1 MEPCFTPDQAFAEAG
16 RCLLCFD
23 APCSKG
29 CPADTDPGTFIRKL
43 RLRNI
48 KGAIATVKNNN
59 ILGGICGA
67 LCPVSGLCEKECAAT
82 PIDRPIQ
89 IGKVQRFLIE
99 YGRKLKFDP
108 LKKKES
114 NNIKIAIIGCG
125 PSGLSCAAEL
135 AKEGFSVDIFEK
147 KPKPGGILRY
157 LVPEHRLS
165 EVFLDEELKDIYS
178 LGVNIKCNSPVE
190 SEGDLEQLLKEGY
203 KAIYIATGTWGM
215 KSLGLNSDYDGFYD
229 AQDFLERCKSS
240 NKTDIVKI
248 LADKSV
254 CVIGGGDTAI
264 DAAETALKLGA
275 RDVSIIYR
283 RSFAQMPGDENGK
296 IEALKSGIH
305 FLILTQPVK
314 YLSEGGRITCIEV
327 VRNKL
332 GSPDFSG
339 RLQPV
344 SIEGSVHVIDTDI
357 IIEALGFEP
366 DADSKMLYVKLK
378 SSEKGLIIINE
389 KTGITS
395 KKNVYAGGDIT
406 RGPSLIPEA
415 VADGK
420 RAAKAILEGMELS

>member
-23 APCSKG
+23 APCNKG
-29 CPADTDPGTFIRKL
+29 CPACTDPGTFIRKL

-59 ILGGICGA
+59 ILGGVCGA

-89 IGKVQRFLIE
+89 IGKIQRFLIE
-99 YGRKLKFDP
+99 YSHKLKFAP
-108 LKKKES
+108 LAKKNS
-114 NNIKIAIIGCG
+114 NNKKIAIVGSG

-147 KPKPGGILRY
+147 KPKPGGMLRY
-157 LVPEHRLS
+157 LIPEHRLS
-165 EVFLDEELKDIYS
+165 VEFLDEELKDIYL

-190 SEGDLEQLLKEGY
+190 SEIDLQQLLKNGY
-203 KAIYIATGTWGM
+203 KAIYIATGTWGI
-215 KSLGLNSDYDGFYD
+215 KNLGLESDYDGFYN
-229 AQDFLERCKSS
+229 AEYFLERCKSS
-240 NKTDIVKI
+240 NKSDMVKI
-248 LADKSV
+248 LEDKTV

-264 DAAETALKLGA
+264 DAAETASKLGA
-275 RDVSIIYR
+275 NDVSIIYR
-283 RSFAQMPGDENGK
+283 RSFTQMPGDENGK
-296 IEALKSGIH
+296 IEALKSGIN
-305 FLILTQPVK
+305 FIILTQPVK
-314 YLSEGGRITCIEV
+314 YLFEGGRITGIEA

-332 GSPDFSG
+332 GSPDSSG
-339 RLQPV
+339 RPRPV
-344 SIEGSVHVIDTDI
+344 PIEGSGHIISTDI
-357 IIEALGFEP
+357 IIEAVGFEP
-366 DADSKMLYVKLK
+366 DADSKMLFEKLK
-378 SSEKGLIIINE
+378 LSEKGLIVIGE
-389 KTGITS
+389 KTGRTS

-420 RAAKAILEGMELS
+420 RAAKSILEGMELS